1 MTLRAFNDMPGRE
14 ARRLLLGCCAAPR
27 WAAEVTA
34 GRPYRTAAAL
44 HAAAAAALTHDDVAD
59 GLAGHP
65 RIGERTGDPRARREQ
80 AGVAGAAPEVLAALA
95 AGNRAYEE
103 RFGRVY
109 LVCAAGRGA
118 EELLAVLRQRLRNDP
133 AVERDV
139 TRGEL
144 VAINRL
150 RLDALL
156 REAADESER
165 ASPSTDTAPGSSPT
179 SAARR
184 S

>member
-1 MTLRAFNDMPGRE
+1 MTVTAFDALPAAE
-14 ARRLLLGCCAAPR
+14 AQRLLLSCCAAPR
-27 WAAEVTA
+27 WAAEVAA
-34 GRPYRTAAAL
+34 GRPYRSAEAL
-44 HAAAAAALTHDDVAD
+44 HAAAAAALTHDDVAE

-65 RIGERTGDPRARREQ
+65 RIGERTGDARSRREQ

-118 EELLAVLRQRLRNDP
+118 EELLAVLRERLGNDP

-139 TRGEL
+139 TRAEL
-144 VAINRL
+144 VKINRL

-156 REAADESER
+156 REVAA
-165 ASPSTDTAPGSSPT
+165 
-179 SAARR
+179 
-184 S
+184 